1 VVAVNFCVMVVA
13 PWVSDLLL
21 AWGAGRRHG
30 VWVAGMGCGVWVC
43 AVWVAGMCGWGSVGK
58 KKWVWPCGLPVFLVG
73 KAWEKKLIF

>member
-21 AWGAGRRHG
+21 AWDAGRRHG
-30 VWVAGMGCGVWVC
+30 VWGMGV

-58 KKWVWPCGLPVFLVG
+58 KKWVWPCGLPVCLLG
-73 KAWEKKLIF
+73 KRGKKINILIRK